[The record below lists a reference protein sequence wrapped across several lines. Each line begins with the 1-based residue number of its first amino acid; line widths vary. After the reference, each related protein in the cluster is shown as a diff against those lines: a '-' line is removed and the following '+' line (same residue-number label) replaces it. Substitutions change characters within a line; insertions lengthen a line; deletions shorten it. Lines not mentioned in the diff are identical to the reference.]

1 MRSTFNKANNLGI
14 LNIFMHLSNRFRLG
28 GRDVSIGSV
37 TAGIFK
43 LIIESNGKMATKS
56 KMQEPLI

>member
-1 MRSTFNKANNLGI
+1 
-14 LNIFMHLSNRFRLG
+14 
-28 GRDVSIGSV
+28 VSIGSV

>member
-1 MRSTFNKANNLGI
+1 MRSTFNKAISLGI
-14 LNIFMHLSNRFRLG
+14 LNIFMHLNNLFRLG
-28 GRDVSIGSV
+28 GRDVSKGSV
-37 TAGIFK
+37 TVGIFK